1 MVTEIEE
8 GQKLVDGDCIYNLT
22 RQQLEEIIEITG
34 ESTND
39 YDLDGLVFNGGE
51 LFPTYMEYCAELEE
65 YEFEDF
71 KQLCINT
78 YTK

>member
-1 MVTEIEE
+1 MGAVIKE

-22 RQQLEEIIEITG
+22 RNQLEELIEIAG

-39 YDLDGLVFNGGE
+39 FDLAGLVFNGGN
-51 LFPTYMEYCAELEE
+51 LYPTYMEYCAELEE
-65 YEFEDF
+65 YEFGDF

-78 YTK
+78 YAK